1 LSVSAGPGTYM
12 LSDYVDVLYAIEFT
26 TEHARSLFGNRSQ
39 DDIKVMT
46 VNGDS
51 MSPTLVSGDRLFV
64 DISVRNFQTDGVYS
78 FVYGKT

>member
-1 LSVSAGPGTYM
+1 M

-51 MSPTLVSGDRLFV
+51 MSPLLVSGDRLFV
-64 DISVRNFQTDGVYS
+64 DISVRQLPN
-78 FVYGKT
+78 